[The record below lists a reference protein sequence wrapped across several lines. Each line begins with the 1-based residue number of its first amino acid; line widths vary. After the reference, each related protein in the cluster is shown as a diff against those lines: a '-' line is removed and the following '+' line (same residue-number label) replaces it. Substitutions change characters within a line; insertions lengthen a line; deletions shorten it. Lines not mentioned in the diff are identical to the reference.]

1 MRCGAQWNIG
11 RRSDLVHQIV
21 ARDEFVRI
29 DPNVREDD
37 SITSFDRSCIQKQ
50 DRHIRV
56 ALFPQRTKAFGKA
69 IIIVAML
76 SRGLAPRLF
85 PTLFHPLSTIKKL
98 DREWTKPLSKIGI

>member
-1 MRCGAQWNIG
+1 MRCGAQWNID
-11 RRSDLVHQIV
+11 RRSDLVQQIV

-29 DPNVREDD
+29 DPNVRGDD

-56 ALFPQRTKAFGKA
+56 ALFPQRTKGLGKA

-76 SRGLAPRLF
+76 SRGLTPRVF

-98 DREWTKPLSKIGI
+98 HWDRTKPLSKIGV